1 MNKKTKMNKTLIV
14 VLVVGLLLVGSVS
27 AVSVLRWSNPTHR
40 DGSVI
45 EYENFPPAP
54 IKTLITKEAYN
65 QIFSDYRSGILTQE
79 EASQKLN
86 GVRIK

>member
-1 MNKKTKMNKTLIV
+1 MLLYSMNKVMI
-14 VLVVGLLLVGSVS
+14 VLVVGLLLVGVVS
-27 AVSVLRWSNPTHR
+27 AYSVLRWSNPTHR
-40 DGSVI
+40 DGSVS
-45 EYENFPPAP
+45 EFKKLPPAP

-79 EASQKLN
+79 EASQKLK

>member
-1 MNKKTKMNKTLIV
+1 MNKTLIV
-14 VLVVGLLLVGSVS
+14 VLVVGLLLVGCVS
-27 AVSVLRWSNPTHR
+27 AYSVLRWSNPTHR
-40 DGSVI
+40 DGSTI
-45 EYENFPPAP
+45 EFKKLPPAP

-79 EASQKLN
+79 ESSQELN

>member
-1 MNKKTKMNKTLIV
+1 MNRIV
-14 VLVVGLLLVGSVS
+14 IVFVVGLLLVGVVS
-27 AVSVLRWSNPTHR
+27 SYSVLRWSNPTYR
-40 DGSVI
+40 NGSII
-45 EYENFPPAP
+45 EFKKLPPAP
-54 IKTLITKEAYN
+54 IKTLITKEVYH